1 MAEGDIATQTGQRRL
16 PLPKPSARHA
26 QWHWAT
32 PQAQLVLATGD
43 LADILRFYRRV
54 HGLNQTALGELLGYD
69 KTYISALELG
79 KRVLD
84 DVGSRRRVCEALR
97 LPPHVLGITD
107 ITDTDHRAMLQFG
120 ESTVRLAEIARQSG
134 HASEAVSE
142 LWPLVARLEA
152 RIDDGHTERD
162 VLHLLARARVGLGVA
177 LGNVLPEERLATAAH
192 WTAKSLGITEYFEDP
207 RMTSYVLRM
216 HGNELRKANLRGAA
230 VQRLCRAAATAPD
243 DTARAAALPLLA
255 RAAGA
260 LGNGELFDRVMRE
273 TDVLLDRVDHTS
285 LFNPF
290 SLHEIRLRGLVST
303 GRTEVAMR
311 LVEQSPVPTTVVAPQ
326 WRVIELITVA
336 HVQTLADD
344 RNGATQS
351 LDTAI
356 REAVA
361 QRLPHQL
368 QRVMRTAGTR
378 LPTQHATAA
387 RCLDRIRSEM
397 AASFSLTKGA
407 GRTTGASSTRAF
419 GSSPWPLSA

>member
-1 MAEGDIATQTGQRRL
+1 MAGGDIPMQTGQQRL
-16 PLPKPSARHA
+16 SLPKPSPRHA

-43 LADILRFYRRV
+43 LAAILRFYRRV
-54 HGLNQTALGELLGYD
+54 HGLNQTVLGELLGYD

-107 ITDTDHRAMLQFG
+107 PTDTDHPAMLQFG
-120 ESTVRLAEIARQSG
+120 ESTVRLAEIARQPG

-142 LWPLVARLEA
+142 LCPLVARLEA

-192 WTAKSLGITEYFEDP
+192 WTAKSLGIAEYFEDP

-230 VQRLCRAAATAPD
+230 VQRLCRAAATVPD

-255 RAAGA
+255 RAVGA
-260 LGNGELFDRVMRE
+260 LGNGVLFDRVMRE

-303 GRTEVAMR
+303 RAHRGGHAAGGTQSGAHDCRGSTVARHRTDHCHAHPDAGRR
-311 LVEQSPVPTTVVAPQ
+311 PQ
-326 WRVIELITVA
+326 WRHPAAGHRDPGGGGAATSPPAPARHA
-336 HVQTLADD
+336 H
-344 RNGATQS
+344 GG
-351 LDTAI
+351 
-356 REAVA
+356 E
-361 QRLPHQL
+361 
-368 QRVMRTAGTR
+368 
-378 LPTQHATAA
+378 TAA
-387 RCLDRIRSEM
+387 H
-397 AASFSLTKGA
+397 AARHS
-407 GRTTGASSTRAF
+407 
-419 GSSPWPLSA
+419 GSVPGPDTN

>member
-1 MAEGDIATQTGQRRL
+1 MAGGGIVTRPGEDTL
-16 PLPKPSARHA
+16 PLPQPSAQHA

-32 PQAQLVLATGD
+32 PQAHLVLATAD
-43 LADILRFYRRV
+43 LAGILRFYRRV
-54 HGLNQTALGELLGYD
+54 HGLNQTALGALLGYD

-79 KRVLD
+79 KRALD
-84 DVGSRRRVCEALR
+84 DIGSRRRICEALR
-97 LPPHVLGITD
+97 LSPHVLGITD
-107 ITDTDHRAMLQFG
+107 PADTDHRAMLQFG

-152 RIDDGHTERD
+152 RVDDGHTERD

-192 WTAKSLGITEYFEDP
+192 WTAKSLKIAEYFADP

-216 HGNELRKANLRGAA
+216 HGNELRKAKLRGAA

-243 DTARAAALPLLA
+243 DCARAAVLPLLA

-260 LGNGELFDRVMRE
+260 LGNSGLFDRVMRE
-273 TDVLLDRVDHTS
+273 SDALLDRVDHTS

-303 GRTEVAMR
+303 GRPDGAMR
-311 LVEQSPVPTTVVAPQ
+311 LVEQSPTPTTVVAPQ
-326 WRVIELITVA
+326 WRVIELVTVA
-336 HVQTLADD
+336 NVQLLAED
-344 RNGATQS
+344 RSGAAQS
-351 LDTAI
+351 LDIAT
-356 REAVA
+356 REAVT

-368 QRVMRTAGTR
+368 QRVMRTAGAR
-378 LPTQHATAA
+378 LPSQHAAA
-387 RCLDRIRSEM
+387 SQSLDRIRSEM
-397 AASFSLTKGA
+397 AA
-407 GRTTGASSTRAF
+407 
-419 GSSPWPLSA
+419 